1 MEKPFPKKD
10 NRVEGIQ
17 REGLAVAGRGEE
29 DCGYALDPWP

>member
-10 NRVEGIQ
+10 NRVEVIQ